1 MSGTKCWGSGMS
13 VVCPSFSI
21 CIFTKLVPFS
31 KVMPSS
37 RFTSWSTSKFSWV
50 MDSRPEIRFSIFTLN
65 DALLELPAGSVTV
78 RVRVPSWSMVYQLLM
93 TLPLK
98 ASFTVQVSPLLSL
111 HEATILLPTYSR
123 LSLTRTCF
131 GSVMLTSVRINLRL
145 GGVVSFVSVLSSDP
159 SDPHDVSAVV
169 RVHAETQKAVAMNAA
184 TNVFPIE

>member
-1 MSGTKCWGSGMS
+1 
-13 VVCPSFSI
+13 
-21 CIFTKLVPFS
+21 
-31 KVMPSS
+31 
-37 RFTSWSTSKFSWV
+37 